1 MKSARPNLAD
11 FHRQVLME
19 DMMQT
24 VGVDLLEA
32 VDVDG
37 GGSYVRA
44 RLNCHDCPCKEG
56 CRDWLAENERGEPQ
70 AFCPNAG
77 FFRSVKSGVS

>member
-1 MKSARPNLAD
+1 MKSARPSLAD

-19 DMMQT
+19 EMMQT

-37 GGSYVRA
+37 GQSYVRA
-44 RLNCHDCPCKEG
+44 QFNCHGCSRKEV
-56 CRDWLAENERGEPQ
+56 CRDWLAEGEDGEPQ
-70 AFCPNAG
+70 AFCPNAR
-77 FFRSVKSGVS
+77 FFWSLKSRES